1 MFCQML
7 LKLLILKC
15 LLLCSHAETVHQDP
29 LGTIHGFSKAWKLN
43 NLINNLQTQRQKLW
57 ENTKFHVFKTFDF
70 AILGVR
76 FCPTICIIS
85 LKMIKPN
92 NPRFHNPWILLNLV
106 RNGCP
111 TFKLSNW
118 SQIIYHSRTF
128 NLRWTNSMTDA
139 NLKKLEFQQ

>member
-1 MFCQML
+1 MQRQYTKTL
-7 LKLLILKC
+7 WEQSAVLWKNR
-15 LLLCSHAETVHQDP
+15 
-29 LGTIHGFSKAWKLN
+29 TIRGFSKAWKLN